1 MVVGRMKK
9 LRKEH
14 AQRLLSCEKHDIIKK
29 ERGEWVNSVF
39 RRGKSQHSVRKK
51 STDFQI
57 QESMGKSSDCGISAL
72 ANR

>member
-1 MVVGRMKK
+1 MVVRRMKK

-39 RRGKSQHSVRKK
+39 KRKSQHSVRRK

-57 QESMGKSSDCGISAL
+57 QESMGKSSDCRLSAV
-72 ANR
+72 ANH